1 MRIYELEG
9 DWANALKTFHQLPP
23 VVQTERRRVAA
34 HYLCELA
41 EQALVQGD
49 LGRAGTLL
57 QQARHHDAHLPRAE
71 MLSARMMEASG
82 DARAALDLYEHAVEI
97 APGLALEVIPR
108 VIHLAQRLQQE
119 NALDELVA
127 RLRNTGRLTSRQ
139 LAWLLVTAAPPESV
153 KQVAG
158 VASDLTEPGEKAA
171 DPGALGML
179 LTRIGD
185 AGGRY
190 QCDECGLNSIGW
202 YWHCPKCRAWDSM
215 RPAVFAWAERL

>member
-1 MRIYELEG
+1 
-9 DWANALKTFHQLPP
+9 
-23 VVQTERRRVAA
+23 
-34 HYLCELA
+34 
-41 EQALVQGD
+41 
-49 LGRAGTLL
+49 
-57 QQARHHDAHLPRAE
+57 

-82 DARAALDLYEHAVEI
+82 DARAALELYERAVEI
-97 APGLALEVIPR
+97 APGLALEVSPR
-108 VIHLAQRLQQE
+108 VIHLAQRLQHE
-119 NALDELVA
+119 NALNELVT
-127 RLRNTGRLTSRQ
+127 RLRNTGQLTSRQ

-153 KQVAG
+153 NQIAG
-158 VASDLTEPGEKAA
+158 VAAELTGPGEKVA